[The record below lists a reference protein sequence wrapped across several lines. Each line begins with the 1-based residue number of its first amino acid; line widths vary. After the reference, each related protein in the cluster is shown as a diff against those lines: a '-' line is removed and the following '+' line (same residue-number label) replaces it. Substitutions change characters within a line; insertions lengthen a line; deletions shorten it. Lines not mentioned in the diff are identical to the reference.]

1 MKLICI
7 PFPMESISLL
17 FYELLFNGQLHTET
31 KSKYRAI
38 LSPTSCSWVFER
50 FEVFYPHWVVQ
61 SLLPDRT
68 WRSAEYIRMR
78 SLKIAYQRFAG
89 PRIKKIAN
97 INPGIHNGVVLY
109 DFLTIRRGYHE
120 LFLSYVVNLNCLC
133 EQIYSH
139 ECGECNR
146 RCTSMLH
153 LYSADLPI
161 P

>member
-1 MKLICI
+1 MGQLLNLQLLWRKSGMKLICI

-17 FYELLFNGQLHTET
+17 FYELLFNRQLHTET
-31 KSKYRAI
+31 KSEYRAI

-89 PRIKKIAN
+89 PRIKKIAI
-97 INPGIHNGVVLY
+97 INAGVDV
-109 DFLTIRRGYHE
+109 FLTVRMGYNEALPVVCSEFE
-120 LFLSYVVNLNCLC
+120 LFMRTNIQSWVWRM
-133 EQIYSH
+133 Q
-139 ECGECNR
+139 
-146 RCTSMLH
+146 
-153 LYSADLPI
+153 
-161 P
+161 